1 MSPIFRSTMS
11 RSKDVQRILGDPE
24 LRVKNIK
31 PQGDCFY
38 DAISDAFSSVDI
50 DVRDSAKITA
60 EPGDSESMALRRT
73 AAMAVSDETF
83 QTFKM
88 FLEAGLPDFNFMK
101 RCKRS
106 EDLKNRLLVSG
117 KETSAGM
124 CIWANEFEMEVICSA
139 LNIVCLVIDFQARDS
154 NNRFVSVGKN
164 DNIISDGETPKF
176 VILQRTRRE
185 HYNLVYAQ
193 TDTTTGLFKIEE
205 LTETIKELWHL

>member
-1 MSPIFRSTMS
+1 MS
-11 RSKDVQRILGDPE
+11 RTKDVQKILGDPE

-38 DAISDAFSSVDI
+38 DAISDAFSSVGN
-50 DVRDSAKITA
+50 DVRDSAQITA
-60 EPGDSESMALRRT
+60 QPGDSESMALRRT

-83 QTFKM
+83 QTFIM
-88 FLEAGLPDFNFMK
+88 FHEAGLPDFTFMK
-101 RCKRS
+101 RCKTS

-124 CIWANEFEMEVICSA
+124 CIWANEFEMGVICSA
-139 LNIVCLVIDFQARDS
+139 LNIVCLIIDFQARDS

-164 DNIISDGETPKF
+164 DNTSDETPKF

-193 TDTTTGLFKIEE
+193 TDTTTGLFKLEE
-205 LTETIKELWHL
+205 LSETVKELWHL